1 MKKSIDVVEGA
12 VNDGIITEERIN
24 ESALKV
30 LKIKERLGLHKNN
43 MITMDETHNTIGSKS
58 NFTTADEIAKNS
70 ITLVKNDNMLLPLQ
84 PDPSEEFYV
93 VDLYDGLN
101 NHNESNVTI
110 KLREHGYKVNS
121 FQIDKSDS
129 LIIANYILD
138 QIPKDALV
146 LLNAYANPVEWKDNI
161 FLPNIEANFINRL
174 VQKSNNVI
182 ITSFGSPYLIQD
194 FPSAPVY
201 ICAYKGS
208 DVMQQALLSALMGES
223 DINGILP
230 VTIPGIAKI
239 GDGIK
244 IKSNK
249 WPQKEETWFPGKEL
263 KRIRPEE
270 ISVNTDKVEPLS
282 NISSSILPKRDD
294 VSKDTNSSEEILENA
309 PDKLEGF
316 FAVPKVVE

>member
-30 LKIKERLGLHKNN
+30 LKMKERLGLDKTNV
-43 MITMDETHNTIGSKS
+43 ITMDETHNTIGRKS
-58 NFTTADEIAKNS
+58 NFTTADEIAKSS

-93 VDLYDGLN
+93 VDLYDGPN
-101 NHNESNVTI
+101 NHNESNVTM

-161 FLPNIEANFINRL
+161 FLPNIEAEFIEEGVNKYYRKAL
-174 VQKSNNVI
+174 EEEKLVPVNKAEVKDVHFHFEEHFTFKAAFEIEPEVVLPKMKKNCLKVQKTEYISDDI
-182 ITSFGSPYLIQD
+182 DIDLSLIH
-194 FPSAPVY
+194 
-201 ICAYKGS
+201 I
-208 DVMQQALLSALMGES
+208 
-223 DINGILP
+223 
-230 VTIPGIAKI
+230 
-239 GDGIK
+239 
-244 IKSNK
+244 
-249 WPQKEETWFPGKEL
+249 
-263 KRIRPEE
+263 
-270 ISVNTDKVEPLS
+270 
-282 NISSSILPKRDD
+282 
-294 VSKDTNSSEEILENA
+294 
-309 PDKLEGF
+309 
-316 FAVPKVVE
+316 